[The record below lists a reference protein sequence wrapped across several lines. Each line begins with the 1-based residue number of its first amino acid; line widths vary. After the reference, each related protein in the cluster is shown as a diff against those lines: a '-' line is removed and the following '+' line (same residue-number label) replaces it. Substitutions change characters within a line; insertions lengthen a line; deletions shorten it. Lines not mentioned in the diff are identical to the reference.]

1 MPDVDEI
8 LPQSSPQDTQHSLRR
23 FIEFGAGS
31 RSGHLLRILGV
42 GFGLAVGIGNT
53 IGTGIL
59 RTPGEVAGY
68 LGNAWLIFGVWLLG
82 GIDALLCS
90 SSVTELGCMLPRA
103 GGWYVYSRRAFGEK
117 AGFVVGCCDF
127 TVQSVANA
135 YLAVAFAEF
144 VGELLPMLAGHARLW
159 GTLALAS
166 LAVLNWIGLRAE
178 SRTGD
183 HQPGQG
189 SRSHRTRHRRFHNFC
204 EGRNGFFASQ

>member
-1 MPDVDEI
+1 MDEI
-8 LPQSSPQDTQHSLRR
+8 VSQSTPHDTRHSFPSFLK
-23 FIEFGAGS
+23 FGAGS
-31 RSGHLLRILGV
+31 PSGHLLRILGV

-59 RTPGEVAGY
+59 GTPGEIAGY
-68 LGNAWLIFGVWLLG
+68 LGNGWLIFVIWLLG
-82 GIDALLCS
+82 GIYALLCS

-144 VGELLPMLAGHARLW
+144 VGELLPIHASSCFMRR
-159 GTLALAS
+159 T
-166 LAVLNWIGLRAE
+166 AVAAAVQL
-178 SRTGD
+178 
-183 HQPGQG
+183 
-189 SRSHRTRHRRFHNFC
+189 
-204 EGRNGFFASQ
+204 